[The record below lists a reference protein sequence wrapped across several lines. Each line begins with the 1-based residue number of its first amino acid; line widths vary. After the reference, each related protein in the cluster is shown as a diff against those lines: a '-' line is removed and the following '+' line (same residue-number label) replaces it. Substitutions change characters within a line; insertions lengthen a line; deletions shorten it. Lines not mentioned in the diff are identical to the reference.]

1 MIEHPFHHYYKTKDV
16 RKRVTKLDFYF
27 LGTGAAVPSR
37 LRNVY
42 SLAVCFPEDRSET
55 WLFDCGEGTQH
66 QILHTSIKPTKIRK
80 IFITHLH
87 GDHLFGLPGLLS
99 TRSVLGTDT
108 SLTVYGPVG
117 IEKYLKTSL
126 QTSQS
131 RLNFPLEI
139 VEITDDMELRVDQ
152 NRIWIAKLE
161 HGIPSYGFRIERPS
175 RPGNLDKDR
184 LVQLGIPPGPIYQEL
199 KSGKMVQL
207 EDGRIIDGSQFLSPE
222 KKGAIFTI
230 LGDTR
235 PTEAAIRLAQQ
246 ADLLVHEAT
255 FRQGLAD
262 KAQKHYHSTTVEAA
276 QIAKKARVKKLIL
289 THISNRY
296 QEEDTTHLRNEA
308 RTIFPNTEI
317 AKDLWKFSIDQ

>member
-1 MIEHPFHHYYKTKDV
+1 M
-16 RKRVTKLDFYF
+16 TKLDLYF

-42 SLAVCFPEDRSET
+42 SLAICFPEDRSET

-99 TRSVLGTDT
+99 TRSVLGTNT
-108 SLTVYGPVG
+108 SVTIYGPTG
-117 IEKYLKTSL
+117 IGKYLKTSL
-126 QTSQS
+126 QISQS

-139 VEITDDMELRVDQ
+139 IEITDDMELRVEQ
-152 NRIWIAKLE
+152 NRLRIARLD
-161 HGIPSYGFRIERPS
+161 HTIPSYGFRIERPS
-175 RPGNLDKDR
+175 RPGNLDKER
-184 LVQLGIPPGPIYQEL
+184 LVQLGIQPGPIYREL
-199 KSGKMVQL
+199 KAGKTVQL
-207 EDGRIIDGSQFLSPE
+207 EDGRIIDGTEFLSPE
-222 KKGAIFTI
+222 KKGTIFTV

-235 PTEAAIRLAQQ
+235 PTESAVQLAQE

-255 FRQGLAD
+255 FSQKLAD
-262 KAQKHYHSTTVEAA
+262 KAKKHRHSTTVEAA

-289 THISNRY
+289 THISSRY
-296 QEEDTTHLRNEA
+296 QEEDTMQLLNEA
-308 RTIFPNTEI
+308 RAIFPNTEI
-317 AKDLWKFSIDQ
+317 AQDLSKFSIHL